1 MTTKNVL
8 YVFMTEALLMA
19 EKAIQGIKGLNF
31 IGEVVYDVDGAK
43 GMGHL
48 WIDGLNLQ
56 GHVMLTIKVI

>member
-1 MTTKNVL
+1 
-8 YVFMTEALLMA
+8 MTEALLMA